1 MAPTEPKEI
10 VAKELIY
17 ALVFGILVVILASG
31 VAYLIFKLKRRKLF
45 LLFVKVGYLKDQ
57 TDLCIFFV
65 VRSSIILKFCSR
77 VCFVAFCLLVC
88 LFFNVS

>member
-10 VAKELIY
+10 VDKELIY

-45 LLFVKVGYLKDQ
+45 LLFVEVGYLKDQ
-57 TDLCIFFV
+57 ICV
-65 VRSSIILKFCSR
+65 SSL
-77 VCFVAFCLLVC
+77 
-88 LFFNVS
+88 

>member
-1 MAPTEPKEI
+1 MHFFILTKATTLAPTEPKEI

-31 VAYLIFKLKRRKLF
+31 VAYLVFKLKRRKLF

-57 TDLCIFFV
+57 ICV
-65 VRSSIILKFCSR
+65 SSM
-77 VCFVAFCLLVC
+77 
-88 LFFNVS
+88 

>member
-1 MAPTEPKEI
+1 LAPTEPKEI

-17 ALVFGILVVILASG
+17 PLVFGILVVILASG

-57 TDLCIFFV
+57 ICV
-65 VRSSIILKFCSR
+65 SSM
-77 VCFVAFCLLVC
+77 
-88 LFFNVS
+88 